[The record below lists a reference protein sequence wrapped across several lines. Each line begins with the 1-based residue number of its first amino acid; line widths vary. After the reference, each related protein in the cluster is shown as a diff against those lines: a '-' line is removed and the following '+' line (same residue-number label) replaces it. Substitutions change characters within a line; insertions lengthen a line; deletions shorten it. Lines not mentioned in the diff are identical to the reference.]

1 MSEKNFLFSS
11 ESVTEGHPDKVS
23 DLISDTVLDA
33 FLTQDPESKVACE
46 TLVTTNTVILAG
58 EVNAQLKT
66 PIDYERLVRGA
77 IREIGYTNNKDGF
90 DDTSVKITNLIHE
103 QSRDI
108 NEGLVVSGQLGAG
121 DQGMMFGFACRE
133 TDSLMPMPIWL
144 SHRISEALSKA
155 RKSGRAPWLRPDGKV
170 QVTVQYRDAKPVA
183 LHTLVLSTQH
193 AEEVEQKTIE
203 SFVREELLPNLLPTG
218 LLSTKETRYY
228 VNPSGRFVIGGPH
241 GDCGLTGRKIIVDT
255 YGGYAPHG
263 GGAFSGKDASK
274 VDRSAAYMAR
284 YIAKNV
290 VAAGLADRFMIQLA
304 YAIGRP
310 DPVSLHFEDYGT
322 LKTSAEKLDTVIRE
336 VFRLTPGGIIDSL
349 RLKEPIFS
357 KTTNYGHFGREDCG
371 FAWEK
376 TDKAELLKK
385 SIG

>member
-1 MSEKNFLFSS
+1 MSANFLFSS
-11 ESVTEGHPDKVS
+11 ESVTEGHPDKVA
-23 DLISDTVLDA
+23 DTISDHVLDA
-33 FLTQDPESKVACE
+33 FLAQDPEAKVACE

-66 PIDYERLVRGA
+66 PIDYDRMVRAA
-77 IREIGYTNNKDGF
+77 IKEIGYTNNRDGF
-90 DDTSVKITNLIHE
+90 DSDSVKITNLIHE

-108 NEGLVVSGQLGAG
+108 NQGLVVTGQLGAG

-133 TDSLMPMPIWL
+133 TDTLMPMPIWL
-144 SHRISEALSKA
+144 SHRIAEGLTKA

-170 QVTVQYRDAKPVA
+170 QVTVEYKNGKPVA

-193 AEEVEQKTIE
+193 SEDVAQSTID
-203 SFVREELLPNLLPTG
+203 SFVREDLLPSLLPTG
-218 LLSTKETRYY
+218 LLSTQNTKYY

-290 VAAGLADRFMIQLA
+290 VAAGLADSFMIQLA

-322 LKTSAEKLDTVIRE
+322 LKVSPARLDAAIRE
-336 VFRLTPGGIIDSL
+336 AFSLTPGGIIESL
-349 RLKEPIFS
+349 GLKKPIFS
-357 KTTNYGHFGREDCG
+357 KTTNYGHFGREVASFG
-371 FAWEK
+371 WEK
-376 TDKAELLKK
+376 TDKVEMLKK
-385 SIG
+385 LLA